1 MRVGLSTP
9 IVVRVPGIA
18 SSWEAGAGPAELAR
32 IAETADDLGFD
43 HLTCSE
49 HVAIPTAEAGARGS
63 TYWDPLATLS
73 YLAARTGRIRLATS
87 VVVLG
92 YHHPLAL
99 AKSYGT
105 LDRLS
110 GGRVVLGVGVG
121 SLEAEFALLDAEWA
135 GRGAAAERALAE
147 LRDAWGRREVGD
159 FVIDPAATSTTAPL
173 WVGGRTR
180 RSLRRAVALGT
191 GWVPFGLSPDA
202 LSAHLHAVTLPPD
215 FEVVL
220 SPGRALNPLT
230 DPDGA
235 RRRLAGLRDIGAT
248 VACCAVRA
256 TDIDHYCAQLAALIA
271 VATPL

>member
-18 SSWEAGAGPAELAR
+18 SPWEAGGGPAELAR
-32 IAETADDLGFD
+32 IAETADALGFD

-49 HVAIPTAEAGARGS
+49 HIAVPAAEAATRGS

-121 SLEAEFALLDAEWA
+121 SLEAEFALLDARWSE
-135 GRGAAAERALAE
+135 RGAAADRALAE

-159 FVIDPAATSTTAPL
+159 FVFDPTATSTTAPL

-180 RSLRRAVALGT
+180 RSLRRAVTSGT
-191 GWVPFGLSPDA
+191 GWVPFGLSRDA
-202 LSAHLHAVTLPPD
+202 LSAHLSAVTLPPD
-215 FEVVL
+215 FDVVL
-220 SPGRALNPLT
+220 SPGRALDPLA
-230 DPDGA
+230 DPGGT
-235 RRRLAGLRDIGAT
+235 RRRLTGLRDIGAT
-248 VACCAVRA
+248 VACCAIRA
-256 TDIDHYCAQLAALIA
+256 TGIDHYCDQLAALIA
-271 VATPL
+271 VAAPL

>member
-9 IVVRVPGIA
+9 IVVRVPGVA
-18 SSWEAGAGPAELAR
+18 SPWEAGGGAAELAR
-32 IAETADDLGFD
+32 IAETADALGFD

-49 HVAIPTAEAGARGS
+49 HTAIPVAAAAARGS

-73 YLAARTGRIRLATS
+73 YLAARTTRIRLATS
-87 VVVLG
+87 VLVLG

-121 SLEAEFALLDAEWA
+121 SLEAEFALLDAQWA
-135 GRGAAAERALAE
+135 ERGAAADRALTE
-147 LRDAWGRREVGD
+147 LRAAWGRREVGD
-159 FVIDPAATSTTAPL
+159 FVIDPPATSTVAPL

-180 RSLRRAVALGT
+180 RSLRRAVTLGT
-191 GWVPFGLSPDA
+191 GWVPFGLSADA
-202 LSAHLHAVTLPPD
+202 LAGHLAAVVPPPG

-220 SPGRALNPLT
+220 NPGRALDPLG
-230 DPDGA
+230 DPGDT
-235 RRRLAGLRDIGAT
+235 RRRLTGLRDIGAT
-248 VACCAVRA
+248 VACCALRA
-256 TDIDHYCAQLAALIA
+256 TDIDHYCDQLAALST
-271 VATPL
+271 VAAPL

>member
-1 MRVGLSTP
+1 MRIGLSTP
-9 IVVRVPGIA
+9 IVVRVPEIA
-18 SSWEAGAGPAELAR
+18 SPWEVGGGPAELTR

-49 HVAIPTAEAGARGS
+49 HIAVPAAEAAARGS

-73 YLAARTGRIRLATS
+73 YLAARTTRIRLATS

-121 SLEAEFALLDAEWA
+121 SLEAEFALLDAQWA
-135 GRGAAAERALAE
+135 ERGTAADRALAV
-147 LRDAWGRREVGD
+147 LRVAWGRREVGD
-159 FVIDPAATSTTAPL
+159 FVLDPPATSTTAPL

-180 RSLRRAVALGT
+180 RSLRRAVTLGS
-191 GWVPFGLSPDA
+191 GWVPFGLPADA
-202 LSAHLHAVTLPPD
+202 LAAYLAAVSRPSG

-220 SPGRALNPLT
+220 SPGRALDPLA
-230 DPDGA
+230 DPGGT
-235 RRRLAGLRDIGAT
+235 RRRLTGLRDIGAT

-256 TDIDHYCAQLAALIA
+256 TDIDHYCDQLAALIA
-271 VATPL
+271 VAAPL